1 MHADGCSSL
10 DAAYPKSLGKIIIN
24 QPLLIAAGDAGVEA
38 VEKAFSYIL
47 LPK

>member
-1 MHADGCSSL
+1 MAIQEKKDNTHRTRASL
-10 DAAYPKSLGKIIIN
+10 TVRAC
-24 QPLLIAAGDAGVEA
+24 VEA

>member
-1 MHADGCSSL
+1 MPTGVHAASRREL
-10 DAAYPKSLGKIIIN
+10 
-24 QPLLIAAGDAGVEA
+24 QRVIAAVEA